1 MFNFLF
7 EGGIQFM
14 SIIMLTG
21 FGAIIWSL
29 LTLIKLLKLGLVSK
43 RHLDAILFLGSLSFF
58 LGLLGQ
64 GIGLSGALD
73 AIQTYPNV
81 SPAAIAGGIRVSMIA
96 PLTGAILFSI
106 SGIFWFILRYVNA
119 KKQEV

>member
-1 MFNFLF
+1 
-7 EGGIQFM
+7 M